1 MAVFAGAGLLALP
14 ALLALTAFNA
24 VTGAGGGGEE
34 DNKIEQLLTEQN
46 QKLDMMNNQLKTIKS
61 NTKRGADEA
70 KGFSDL
76 VTFA

>member
-1 MAVFAGAGLLALP
+1 
-14 ALLALTAFNA
+14 
-24 VTGAGGGGEE
+24 
-34 DNKIEQLLTEQN
+34 
-46 QKLDMMNNQLKTIKS
+46 MMNNQLKTIKS